1 MTNTHN
7 HFGMPYMIENER
19 HETLDLPFDRPTV
32 IRRPAVIAHTYDFYL
47 TRTIEDAYKYDG
59 WINACEE
66 ANDDDLITVHI
77 NSFGGN
83 LETALQIHDK
93 LLATKATVHI
103 HIEGACCSGASII
116 AMAGHRHFVAPNAYM
131 MIHSWS
137 GGVGG
142 KFGNVIE
149 NAEFQKKW
157 FRSVML
163 RCYKGFLSLRE
174 ITSVLD
180 GKDIWLDSEDVN
192 KRYDKILTV
201 RGEQASLNKARIDSC
216 KEKVNK
222 LLKAEGIEIA
232 DIIEA

>member
-1 MTNTHN
+1 MTKLKN
-7 HFGMPYMIENER
+7 HYGMPFMIEDER
-19 HETLDLPFDRPTV
+19 HESMGLPFDRPTV
-32 IRRPAVIAHTYDFYL
+32 IKRPAIMAHTYDFYF
-47 TRTIEDAYKYDG
+47 TRTIDEAYKYDE
-59 WINACEE
+59 WIMVFEE
-66 ANDDDLITVHI
+66 AGEEDLITVHI
-77 NSFGGN
+77 NSFGGS
-83 LETALQIHDK
+83 LETALQIHDA

-103 HIEGACCSGASII
+103 QIEGACCSGASII

-131 MIHSWS
+131 MIHSWT
-137 GGVGG
+137 GGTYG

-149 NAEFQKKW
+149 NTEFQKKW

-192 KRYDKILTV
+192 KRYDKILIA
-201 RGEQASLNKARIDSC
+201 RREQARLNKAKMDAC

-232 DIIEA
+232 DIIDA

>member
-1 MTNTHN
+1 MTKSNN
-7 HFGMPYMIENER
+7 HFGMPFMIEDER
-19 HETLDLPFDRPTV
+19 HETMDLPFDRPTV
-32 IRRPAVIAHTYDFYL
+32 IRRPAVMAHKYDFYL
-47 TRTIEDAYKYDG
+47 TRTIDEAYKYDG
-59 WINACEE
+59 WITACEE
-66 ANDDDLITVHI
+66 AEDDDLITVHI

-83 LETALQIHDK
+83 LETALQIHDA

-103 HIEGACCSGASII
+103 QIEGACCSGASII

-163 RCYKGFLSLRE
+163 RCYKSFLSLRE

-180 GKDIWLDSEDVN
+180 GKDIWLDSEDVQ
-192 KRYDKILTV
+192 KRYNKILNARREQV
-201 RGEQASLNKARIDSC
+201 RLNKIKMDAC

-222 LLKAEGIEIA
+222 LLRADGIEIE
-232 DIIEA
+232 DIVDA